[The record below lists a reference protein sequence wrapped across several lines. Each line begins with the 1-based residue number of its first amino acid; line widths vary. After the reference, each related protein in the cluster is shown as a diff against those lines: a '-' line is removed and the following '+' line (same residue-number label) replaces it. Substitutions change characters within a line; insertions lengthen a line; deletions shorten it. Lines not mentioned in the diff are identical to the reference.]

1 MEMEAITTEPDSGE
15 GTSEPKAK
23 TEEEAE
29 TDLYSKLNSPS
40 EDLYAEAKYL
50 SDPSKKK
57 KVVQGAWLWKGGCVC
72 LGALCLIL
80 LLVVIV
86 LALKRQQ
93 ERPCE
98 VNIPKPPFVNKPP
111 FSRQRCQS
119 SVCDD
124 GWLYSSRYCFL
135 FSPERKTWEDSRQ
148 FCEKKGGML
157 AVITNPDLQT
167 FLTKNAAVQ
176 YWIGLSYKDGRWSWV
191 NGQDLEG
198 NFWLDSNPGTGNCAM
213 LFGVRNNKTE
223 NNWGKNLCTR
233 PKYCIC
239 QKPMKD

>member
-57 KVVQGAWLWKGGCVC
+57 KG
-72 LGALCLIL
+72 
-80 LLVVIV
+80 
-86 LALKRQQ
+86 QQ